1 MIEMQLTYDAF
12 ATVRFRTDV
21 LKMITENF
29 RFFRD
34 LAQAH
39 KLIQTRFVA
48 QRRTRRTS
56 LLPRLKHSLTPSSP
70 TGPSPVRAGS

>member
-1 MIEMQLTYDAF
+1 MIEMQLTYDAL

-39 KLIQTRFVA
+39 KLIQARFVA
-48 QRRTRRTS
+48 QRRT
-56 LLPRLKHSLTPSSP
+56 
-70 TGPSPVRAGS
+70 